1 VQLGKVIRDY
11 SQAIYKAHKVFRI
24 VQPNALQ
31 EEGKEVEINIPIY
44 NDMGEAVS
52 KFMDYSSSKFDVKIV
67 AGSTLPVNRW
77 AYLAELKELLKL
89 GVVDDIAVLAETDVR
104 QKDKIAQRKSLYS
117 QMQSQISELSE
128 EVKDKD
134 GQLQTLERQLIQAGI
149 KAKVMQVEN
158 EVRKSAGDNTLKM
171 RDTARG
177 MEADR
182 SATRD
187 KLKLIEKEAQMNTR
201 KANE

>member
-1 VQLGKVIRDY
+1 
-11 SQAIYKAHKVFRI
+11 
-24 VQPNALQ
+24 
-31 EEGKEVEINIPIY
+31 
-44 NDMGEAVS
+44 
-52 KFMDYSSSKFDVKIV
+52 
-67 AGSTLPVNRW
+67 LPVNRW

-128 EVKDKD
+128 QVKDKD

-171 RDTARG
+171 RDTVRG

-182 SATRD
+182 NATRD

>member
-1 VQLGKVIRDY
+1 M
-11 SQAIYKAHKVFRI
+11 YKAHKVFRI
-24 VQPNALQ
+24 VQPNDLQ
-31 EEGKEVEINIPIY
+31 DEGKEVEINIPIY

-52 KFMDYSSSKFDVKIV
+52 KYMDYSSAKFDVKII

-117 QMQSQISELSE
+117 QMQSQISELTE
-128 EVKDKD
+128 QVKDKD
-134 GQLQTLERQLIQAGI
+134 GLLQTLERQLIQAGI
-149 KAKVMQVEN
+149 KTKVMQVEN
-158 EVRKSAGDNTLKM
+158 EVRKSAGDQTLKM
-171 RDTARG
+171 RDTVRS
-177 MEADR
+177 MESDR
-182 SATRD
+182 DSTRD